1 MKLYD
6 LHTHTT
12 FSDGALIPAES
23 VRRAKTDGYGGM
35 ALTDHADESNYLLIL
50 ENQLRFKEQVNA
62 NGDDFKVIIG
72 LELTHVSPERI
83 GELTVK
89 ARKAGADIIVVHG
102 ETIVEPVEEGT
113 NLAAVEAG
121 VDILAHPGLIT
132 EDVVKKGISNGVFF
146 EISTRK
152 GHSITNGHVAKTVLD
167 LGGELVINNDYHAPG
182 DRVSFEQAKRIL
194 AGAGLNN
201 DQVEK
206 VINNNKVLFDR
217 LYGGRK

>member
-12 FSDGALIPAES
+12 FSDGVLIPAES
-23 VRRAKTDGYGGM
+23 VRRAITDGYGGM
-35 ALTDHADESNYLLIL
+35 AITDHADESNYLLIL
-50 ENQLRFKEQVNA
+50 ENQLRFKEQFNA
-62 NGDDFKVIIG
+62 KSGDFKVIIG
-72 LELTHVSPERI
+72 IEITHVEPDRI

-102 ETIVEPVEEGT
+102 ETIVEPVAEGT

-132 EDVVKKGISNGVFF
+132 EEEVKKGIANGVFF

-152 GHSITNGHVAKTVLD
+152 GHSITNGHVSKTVLE

-182 DRVSFEQAKRIL
+182 DRVSLSQAQRIL
-194 AGAGLNN
+194 MGAGLTE
-201 DQVEK
+201 QQTEK
-206 VINNNKVLFDR
+206 VINNNKVLFNR